1 MSDNISWQKKMK
13 EGEHMT
19 RICAV
24 ANQEQLAISADSM
37 FTNKELNIISF
48 RNRKLFYKNG
58 LIIGMLGTC
67 EVLTYKGTIY
77 LKDCIREYLDLY
89 TGENILDIIL
99 GIENDM
105 RDLFSIFKLDNPT
118 KLIFLWV
125 DNFEFYCYALE
136 IRYSRRNL
144 GCDESV
150 SVYPFGKIDLKNY
163 SKYKFNNYMLDTG
176 EGVDDIIV
184 NKFYTSLPETITSNI
199 IKEAIDVTRLTTV
212 GGNVYTVILNKYG
225 KGKTFINGKE
235 TFFN

>member
-48 RNRKLFYKNG
+48 HNRKLFYKNG

-89 TGENILDIIL
+89 TGENMLDIIL

-118 KLIFLWV
+118 KLIFL
-125 DNFEFYCYALE
+125 
-136 IRYSRRNL
+136 
-144 GCDESV
+144 
-150 SVYPFGKIDLKNY
+150 
-163 SKYKFNNYMLDTG
+163 
-176 EGVDDIIV
+176 
-184 NKFYTSLPETITSNI
+184 
-199 IKEAIDVTRLTTV
+199 
-212 GGNVYTVILNKYG
+212 
-225 KGKTFINGKE
+225 
-235 TFFN
+235 

>member
-1 MSDNISWQKKMK
+1 M
-13 EGEHMT
+13 
-19 RICAV
+19 
-24 ANQEQLAISADSM
+24 
-37 FTNKELNIISF
+37 
-48 RNRKLFYKNG
+48 
-58 LIIGMLGTC
+58 
-67 EVLTYKGTIY
+67 
-77 LKDCIREYLDLY
+77 
-89 TGENILDIIL
+89 
-99 GIENDM
+99 
-105 RDLFSIFKLDNPT
+105 
-118 KLIFLWV
+118 

-199 IKEAIDVTRLTTV
+199 IKEAIDDTRLTTV